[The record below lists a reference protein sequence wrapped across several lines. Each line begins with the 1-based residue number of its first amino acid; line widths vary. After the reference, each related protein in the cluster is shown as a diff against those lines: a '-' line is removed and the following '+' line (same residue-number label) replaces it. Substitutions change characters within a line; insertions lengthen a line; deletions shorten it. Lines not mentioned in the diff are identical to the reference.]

1 MQQHVTQIGLL
12 IIVFLFIIYRKG
24 RKHIGW
30 QRLNYGLMT
39 FRLIASIILGIVVV
53 IATYPG
59 MLHYVMDLVGILIGG
74 ALAYFSII
82 STQFEVRENRMFYK
96 SKGWVGFTL
105 LGIVLARIIYRFSSM
120 YAQFS
125 TGQMGQ
131 VPNQNFA
138 GFNSFSH
145 SGDIWTN
152 GIILLL
158 LSYYAIYYQF
168 LLRKRKA

>member
-74 ALAYFSII
+74 ALAYFSIA

-105 LGIVLARIIYRFSSM
+105 LGIVLA
-120 YAQFS
+120 
-125 TGQMGQ
+125 
-131 VPNQNFA
+131 
-138 GFNSFSH
+138 
-145 SGDIWTN
+145 
-152 GIILLL
+152 
-158 LSYYAIYYQF
+158 
-168 LLRKRKA
+168 